1 MLDKIEKENFGL
13 KLKIHFFE
21 KMLQSADS
29 GFDEVAVK
37 ENMDLK
43 VDKVTLQR
51 ELARTRK
58 TLSIAEREIETFRIQ
73 IQQQQENTKKRHLD
87 DQLQEELER
96 LRHKLQTSEE
106 ENEKLRADFGDTEEK
121 RQAILKL
128 EEDVENLEAGIR
140 ERDRL
145 LDSKE
150 DEMVGVSSCRRL
162 TANASL
168 G

>member
-1 MLDKIEKENFGL
+1 MCKIEKENFGL

-29 GFDEVAVK
+29 GFDEAAVK

-58 TLSIAEREIETFRIQ
+58 TLVVAEREIETFRIQ
-73 IQQQQENTKKRHLD
+73 IKNQQEHTERGLSDEQLHRELD
-87 DQLQEELER
+87 RQRQKVQALEQESE
-96 LRHKLQTSEE
+96 KLQADLGSAEE
-106 ENEKLRADFGDTEEK
+106 QRH
-121 RQAILKL
+121 AILKL
-128 EEDVENLEAGIR
+128 EEDIENLEAEIR
-140 ERDRL
+140 ERDRTI
-145 LDSKE
+145 DSKE
-150 DEMVGVSSCRRL
+150 DETVSTSSD
-162 TANASL
+162 TGPKANASL

>member
-29 GFDEVAVK
+29 GFDEAAVK

-43 VDKVTLQR
+43 VDKVTIQR

-58 TLSIAEREIETFRIQ
+58 TLVAAEREIEGYRVQ
-73 IQQQQENTKKRHLD
+73 VQQAQEKAKKRLSDETLQRELD
-87 DQLQEELER
+87 RLQRDLEAALKENDELRSSIGSAEEQRQTNLNLQEELE
-96 LRHKLQTSEE
+96 
-106 ENEKLRADFGDTEEK
+106 
-121 RQAILKL
+121 
-128 EEDVENLEAGIR
+128 NLEAELR
-140 ERDRL
+140 ERDRI

-150 DEMVGVSSCRRL
+150 DEIVSHLCCPK
-162 TANASL
+162 AIN
-168 G
+168 